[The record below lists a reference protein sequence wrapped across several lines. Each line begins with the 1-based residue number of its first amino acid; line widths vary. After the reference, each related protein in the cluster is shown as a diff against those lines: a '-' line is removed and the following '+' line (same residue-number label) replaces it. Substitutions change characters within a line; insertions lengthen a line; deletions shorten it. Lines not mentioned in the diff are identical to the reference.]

1 MLQLNIMGT
10 GKSIQQDARNKLA
23 LLPHT
28 SVTLI
33 LVVVFMLYLIAPKDY
48 LALQSFDSG
57 TNEGYS
63 KNTSCPLN

>member
-1 MLQLNIMGT
+1 MLETN
-10 GKSIQQDARNKLA
+10 LA

-33 LVVVFMLYLIAPKDY
+33 LVVMFMLYLIAPKDY

-63 KNTSCPLN
+63 KNTTCPLN